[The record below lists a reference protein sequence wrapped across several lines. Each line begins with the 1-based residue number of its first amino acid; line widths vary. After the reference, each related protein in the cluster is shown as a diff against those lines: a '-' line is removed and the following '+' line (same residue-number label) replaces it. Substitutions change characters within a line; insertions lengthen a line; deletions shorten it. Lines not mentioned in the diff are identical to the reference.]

1 MTYGRLS
8 AGVIR
13 LVPDTVLY
21 DGRFF
26 SNPPHDFLVE
36 NNWKPVVFVLQPD
49 AEHSVMNWFEETNAI
64 VQVWSTPS
72 SSSVQELEPAGDQEQ
87 ELEPNESTG

>member
-21 DGRFF
+21 DGRIF
-26 SNPPHDFLVE
+26 SNPPHDFLAE
-36 NNWKPVVFVLQPD
+36 NNWKPVVFVLPHAD
-49 AEHSVMNWFEETNAI
+49 GLEMHWFEETNCI
-64 VQVWSTPS
+64 VQVWSTP
-72 SSSVQELEPAGDQEQ
+72 AGTNEGG
-87 ELEPNESTG
+87 NESGNGNEVENGETTQEEQ